1 MEDVWGGAM
10 GGLSVCSPQEQLWI
24 SLAMGKFSHSCEE
37 RMVGGARGNW
47 LGLIEDVLPWEAGLR
62 RLIHHHLGGRVD
74 KGKMGTNNVPLY
86 F

>member
-1 MEDVWGGAM
+1 MFGAGQWGGSQCAALKNNY
-10 GGLSVCSPQEQLWI
+10 GSHLQW
-24 SLAMGKFSHSCEE
+24 GKFSHSCEE